1 MQLNTIKPAE
11 GSKKAGKRVGRG
23 IGSGLGKTAGRGHKG
38 QKSRSGGFHK
48 VGFEGG
54 QMPLQR
60 RLPKRG
66 FNSLTRARNYEVRLT
81 DLERLPVEEIDLLV
95 LQSAGIV
102 PGNALAAKVILSGTI
117 ARKVSL
123 KGVGATKGAKAA
135 IEAAGGSVAE

>member
-1 MQLNTIKPAE
+1 MELNKIKPSA
-11 GSKKAGKRVGRG
+11 GSKHAKRRVGRG

-38 QKSRSGGFHK
+38 QSSRAGGYHK

-66 FNSLTRARNYEVRLT
+66 FKSHNLKFNGQITLS
-81 DLERLPVEEIDLLV
+81 DLERLGQDEVDLVMLKA
-95 LQSAGIV
+95 AGLIGQIV
-102 PGNALAAKVILSGTI
+102 KNVKVIKSGEL

-123 KGVGATKGAKAA
+123 KGIGATAGAKAA
-135 IEAAGGSVAE
+135 IEAAGGAVA